1 MQLLG
6 MFIAIYLYT
15 RLAIINANSAF
26 RIKRSSAN
34 IELHINRYE
43 MNALS
48 KLRLF
53 PRSLRQLV
61 VMAFWLV
68 LLPLLVL
75 AYQAYQSL
83 EQLSNQAAEINKTTL
98 LDARRS
104 EAMSSLALEMERSYR
119 QYCVLQD
126 KALQTQYQKQFADY
140 EQMLERQKTILPET
154 PELLGLSAGLQK
166 LTAISCETNE
176 PTESTTKV
184 LEQFSAQ
191 NTAVVQQTREVI
203 FSRGEQL
210 QKAIASKGQLF
221 GWQTLLLFL
230 LSALLVTLFTRMIIG
245 PVKIIE
251 RMINRLGTGLT
262 LENDTD
268 RFKGPR
274 ELRIIAQRIIWLS
287 ERLAWLESQRHEF
300 LRHISHELKTPL
312 ASMREGTEL
321 LADEVAGPLTS
332 SQKEVVE
339 ILDQSSKH
347 LQQLIEQLLDYNR
360 KLVDEPP
367 VAQQVDLKKLIKDI
381 VNAHNLPARAKNI
394 TTEVR
399 LKVESCLAE
408 PTLLGRVIDNIY
420 SNAVHYGGESGN
432 IWISSRRTGN
442 KLLIEVANTGTP
454 IPESE
459 QNMIFEPF
467 YQGSLQRKG
476 AVKGSGLGL
485 SIAQDCIKQ
494 MGGELSLVPHKSAD
508 VCFRIELPLTA
519 ENE

>member
-1 MQLLG
+1 M
-6 MFIAIYLYT
+6 
-15 RLAIINANSAF
+15 
-26 RIKRSSAN
+26 
-34 IELHINRYE
+34 
-43 MNALS
+43 
-48 KLRLF
+48 
-53 PRSLRQLV
+53 
-61 VMAFWLV
+61 
-68 LLPLLVL
+68 
-75 AYQAYQSL
+75 
-83 EQLSNQAAEINKTTL
+83 
-98 LDARRS
+98 
-104 EAMSSLALEMERSYR
+104 
-119 QYCVLQD
+119 
-126 KALQTQYQKQFADY
+126 
-140 EQMLERQKTILPET
+140 
-154 PELLGLSAGLQK
+154 
-166 LTAISCETNE
+166 
-176 PTESTTKV
+176 
-184 LEQFSAQ
+184 
-191 NTAVVQQTREVI
+191 I

-339 ILDQSSKH
+339 ILDQSKH

>member
-1 MQLLG
+1 
-6 MFIAIYLYT
+6 
-15 RLAIINANSAF
+15 
-26 RIKRSSAN
+26 
-34 IELHINRYE
+34 
-43 MNALS
+43 MNVLS
-48 KLRLF
+48 KWRFF

-83 EQLSNQAAEINKTTL
+83 EQLSNQAADINKTTL

-104 EAMSSLALEMERSYR
+104 EVMSSLALEMERSYR

-126 KALQTQYQKQFADY
+126 GALKTQYQKQFSDY
-140 EQMLERQKTILPET
+140 EQMLERQKIILPKESDIST
-154 PELLGLSAGLQK
+154 
-166 LTAISCETNE
+166 LTKTLEQLNGVNCENNE
-176 PTESTTKV
+176 PTKQIIDA
-184 LEQFSAQ
+184 LEQFS
-191 NTAVVQQTREVI
+191 TANALLVQETRNVI

-210 QKAIASKGQLF
+210 QKAIANKGQLF
-221 GWQTLLLFL
+221 GWQSLILFL
-230 LSALLVTLFTRMIIG
+230 LSAILVTLFTRMIIG
-245 PVKIIE
+245 PVKVIE
-251 RMINRLGTGLT
+251 RMINRLGTGGT
-262 LENDTD
+262 LANDIE

-274 ELRIIAQRIIWLS
+274 ELRTIAQRIIWLS
-287 ERLAWLESQRHEF
+287 ERLDWLESQRHEF

-321 LADEVAGPLTS
+321 LADEVAGPLTT
-332 SQKEVVE
+332 SQREVVE
-339 ILDQSSKH
+339 ILDHSSKH

-360 KLVDEPP
+360 KLADEPP
-367 VAQQVDLKKLIKDI
+367 EAQYVDLNKLIKDI
-381 VNAHNLPARAKNI
+381 VTAHNLPARAKDI
-394 TTEVR
+394 KTDIR
-399 LKVESCLAE
+399 LKVENCLAE
-408 PTLLGRVIDNIY
+408 PTLLSRVIDNIY
-420 SNAVHYGGESGN
+420 SNAVHYGSESGN

-459 QNMIFEPF
+459 HSMIFEPF

-494 MGGELSLVPHKSAD
+494 MGGELSLVPSKLAD